1 MSWDAIRICWPNAA
15 MPFALALLPLVAF
28 TVEWQAN
35 PVQNSWVQAEEYE
48 RGTVPS
54 LAGFE
59 QSTSNFLTASSGS
72 I

>member
-1 MSWDAIRICWPNAA
+1 MSWDVIRIYWPNAA

-35 PVQNSWVQAEEYE
+35 PAQNSWVQAQEYE
-48 RGTVPS
+48 MSTVPS
-54 LAGFE
+54 LAGLE
-59 QSTSNFLTASSGS
+59 QPTSNFLAAPSGS